1 MATRPTT
8 LNAFTGEEIP
18 AYLRRGTNPFTNNL
32 NDPLEQAQH
41 NFAGPGPAALTAAL
55 RRQGLSFGS
64 LGRGGGSTV
73 AGKGPSLASFGGG
86 DDDAAHAIAI
96 NDYLAGLTDSRAAA
110 YEQEQAADAAGRDR
124 STVQRAA
131 AIANQPNVSQNGRP
145 IVQNPDGSYETAAPT
160 GAPVNRQA
168 LAAQMAPGLIAPPAP
183 DKPVTFGN
191 PEPAMVNGKRV
202 FVRAGSDGLTY
213 DMGRRQIDA
222 ATIQPPDDKNAP
234 PKPMAVP
241 VDASGE
247 PITGDTLLKTL
258 PSSKQ
263 KLVTA
268 ILEGRQAIPSG
279 TALKDPYWKDLLET
293 ANAVDPNFDT
303 VNFNARANTRKDFTS
318 GRGAQQ
324 INAINTVVGHLHD
337 LADTGEKLGNTGLNW
352 VNRVY
357 NQLTPGGT
365 SRGVAL
371 NNFETLKEGVS
382 TELMRTWRQVGAGS
396 EKEIED
402 WKAQLEATKSPEELR
417 GAFKTIGGMLES
429 KLSALDSQYQQG
441 MGTDK
446 VTAISPESRKR
457 LDALQGITGV
467 AASGGGTVKLRAP
480 DGSVQEVPAAQADHY
495 IGLGAKRVGG

>member
-18 AYLRRGTNPFTNNL
+18 AYLQKGVNRFTGNL
-32 NDPLEQAQH
+32 NDPFEQAQH
-41 NFAGPGPAALTAAL
+41 DFAGPGPAALTAAL
-55 RRQGLSFGS
+55 RRQGLSFAS
-64 LGRGGGSTV
+64 LGRGGPLASTPGGRPSLGSGRQV
-73 AGKGPSLASFGGG
+73 SEHEPEAMEQAPSLAAWSGSNVPL
-86 DDDAAHAIAI
+86 DIV
-96 NDYLAGLTDSRAAA
+96 
-110 YEQEQAADAAGRDR
+110 EQELRDLRDRQAA
-124 STVQRAA
+124 QRAA
-131 AIANQPNVSQNGRP
+131 AIANQPDVSPNGRD
-145 IVQNPDGSYETAAPT
+145 IVGEKGRYETAAPT
-160 GAPVNRQA
+160 GAPANRQA
-168 LAAQMAPGLIAPPAP
+168 IAAQMAPGLIAPPPP

-191 PEPAMVNGKRV
+191 PEPAMIDGKRV
-202 FVRAGSDGLTY
+202 FVRAGSDGRMY
-213 DMGRRQIDA
+213 DMARRPVDP
-222 ATIQPPDDKNAP
+222 ATLAPPDDKNAP
-234 PKPMAVP
+234 AKPMAVP
-241 VDASGE
+241 VDASGA
-247 PITGDTLLKTL
+247 PITGDALLKTL

-268 ILEGRQAIPSG
+268 VLEGRQAIPSG
-279 TALKDPYWKDLLET
+279 AALKDPYWKDVLET
-293 ANAVDPNFDT
+293 ANAIDPNFDT

-318 GRGAQQ
+318 GKGAAQ

-337 LADTGEKLGNTGLNW
+337 LADTGKELGNTGLNW

-365 SRGVAL
+365 KRGVAL

-429 KLSALDSQYQQG
+429 KLSALDSQYKQG

-446 VTAISPESRKR
+446 ITAISPESRKR
-457 LDALQGITGV
+457 LDALQGITDGAPKAPAAGV
-467 AASGGGTVKLRAP
+467 SGIPEGTRVPLPGGGGFAEMRNGRL
-480 DGSVQEVPAAQADHY
+480 
-495 IGLGAKRVGG
+495 IRVE